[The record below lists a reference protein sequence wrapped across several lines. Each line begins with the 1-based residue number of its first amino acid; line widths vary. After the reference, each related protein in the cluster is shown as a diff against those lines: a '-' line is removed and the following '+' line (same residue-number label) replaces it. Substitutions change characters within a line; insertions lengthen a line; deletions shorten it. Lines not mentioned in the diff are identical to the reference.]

1 MEGCLKL
8 TFPVGMSVILKAD
21 SQFKQTK
28 QNTSKIWIKCESV
41 SALHMKEKL

>member
-1 MEGCLKL
+1 MEGCFKL

-28 QNTSKIWIKCESV
+28 QNTSKI
-41 SALHMKEKL
+41 

>member
-21 SQFKQTK
+21 SLCKHTK
-28 QNTSKIWIKCESV
+28 QNTAKI
-41 SALHMKEKL
+41 